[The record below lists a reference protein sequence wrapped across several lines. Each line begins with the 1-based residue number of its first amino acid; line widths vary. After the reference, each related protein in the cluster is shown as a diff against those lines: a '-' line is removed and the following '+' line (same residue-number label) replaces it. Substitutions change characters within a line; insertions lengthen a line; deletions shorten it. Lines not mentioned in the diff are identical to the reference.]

1 MWKEL
6 RTAGG
11 LDVGFL
17 LNSHQSNIQTS
28 ILISLSGNV

>member
-17 LNSHQSNIQTS
+17 LNSRQSNIQAA
-28 ILISLSGNV
+28 NQYFNE